1 MSEFQCA
8 CSTVVEG
15 RVAAWVNEKGVHIRA
30 YGVSWIIDEEEA
42 RRLAREIRCQLYDG
56 EPCDPYTDAG
66 IFEVI
71 PDEYTI
77 AIRYDGKD
85 AALVLDS
92 MDAERLAD
100 WLEGEA

>member
-42 RRLAREIRCQLYDG
+42 RRLAREIRCQLDDD
-56 EPCDPYTDAG
+56 EPYDPYTDAG

-71 PDEYTI
+71 PDECTI

>member
-42 RRLAREIRCQLYDG
+42 RRLAREIRCQLDDD
-56 EPCDPYTDAG
+56 EPYDPYTDTG

-71 PDEYTI
+71 PDEYTV

-85 AALVLDS
+85 AALVLDN